1 MTLSLDDVRNK
12 RFRMA
17 RKGGYEVLEVDEFVD
32 EVEESFAQ
40 LTEENASL
48 KKQVEALRS
57 SSSSSD
63 QEAAPAAAPV
73 DMTKTP
79 APQAE
84 ATPTT
89 EAAPKAEAAATAP
102 TEHIVVTTSHEASTA
117 VVRLVQLSTEQA
129 EHLVREAT
137 DEAGR
142 IREDAS
148 REATQV
154 TEDARTR
161 AERLEAEARTN
172 AERVQAEA
180 QSRSESLEHELTER
194 RTELFGD
201 LDRQRDALTD
211 TVARLRDFEQRYRT
225 SLHDHL
231 HGQLSTLE
239 KVGLE
244 PEGGP
249 ERTAPRAARPGGRR
263 ARRPGRRPR
272 PGAGHPGAGRGQHRH
287 ERTGDDVGDER
298 HAPAGRPSRRA
309 ALSRTGPRP
318 TGVRRVATGR
328 HGGAG
333 PFVEETQVTAYC
345 LCVRSSEGT
354 PT

>member
-57 SSSSSD
+57 SSDESSE
-63 QEAAPAAAPV
+63 QEAIPAAAPV
-73 DMTKTP
+73 GMTKEP
-79 APQAE
+79 APQAQGAPAAE
-84 ATPTT
+84 P
-89 EAAPKAEAAATAP
+89 AAPAASAP

-137 DEAGR
+137 DEASR

-161 AERLEAEARTN
+161 AERLEAEAKTN
-172 AERVQAEA
+172 AERVQAET

-211 TVARLRDFEQRYRT
+211 TVARLRDFEQRYRS

-249 ERTAPRAARPGGRR
+249 ERTAPRQPAEAA
-263 ARRPGRRPR
+263 AATDTTDA
-272 PGAGHPGAGRGQHRH
+272 GADQ
-287 ERTGDDVGDER
+287 
-298 HAPAGRPSRRA
+298 APATPEQGDGNNGSSAPTTTSGTSDTPRLD
-309 ALSRTGPRP
+309 ALLGEQR
-318 TGVRRVATGR
+318 
-328 HGGAG
+328 
-333 PFVEETQVTAYC
+333 
-345 LCVRSSEGT
+345 
-354 PT
+354 